1 MLFRSTGYLVEPRDI
16 KGYADALERIAT
28 DTALRHRFSAA
39 GQARVADY
47 RWDKVNDA
55 VLDAYRA
62 LFADRA

>member
-1 MLFRSTGYLVEPRDI
+1 MDLVADGKTGYLVGARDI
-16 KGYADALERIAT
+16 TGYADALERIAI
-28 DTALRHRFSAA
+28 DQALRRRFSEA

-62 LFADRA
+62 LFA